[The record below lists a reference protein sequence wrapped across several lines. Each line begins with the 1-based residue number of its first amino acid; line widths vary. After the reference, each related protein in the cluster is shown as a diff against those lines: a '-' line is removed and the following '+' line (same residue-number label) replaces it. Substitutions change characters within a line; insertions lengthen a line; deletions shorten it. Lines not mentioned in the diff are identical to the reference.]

1 MASLDD
7 VARDS
12 ERMVAG
18 IEVDFLRATL
28 ELFSYDGFDPLVIF
42 EELIKLE
49 SDEDKRDQEV
59 KELLLLLMSRGSKIS
74 KIKKKTGKEGQKRME
89 SLALKYKIKEST
101 KFREIER
108 TDLTLARLGAVF
120 PNVCG
125 AIANAVALEPKL
137 PGYDLKMARPAFFLP
152 QMASIIP
159 SWSKHLLFA
168 YQFVCLEFN
177 HLIKGKKKS
186 LTSNDLEEALKYMR
200 IQNESKV
207 GTNSQRTDWCKSL
220 GIIERQK
227 GSTGDD
233 KWKILVDIPSIVAN
247 STYELDDV
255 LNLSNSYPMPE
266 GLGLG

>member
-1 MASLDD
+1 MGHIDGDKKITLRQETMASLDD

-42 EELIKLE
+42 EELTKLE
-49 SDEDKRDQEV
+49 SDEDKGSRV

-74 KIKKKTGKEGQKRME
+74 KIKKRTGKEGQKRME

-125 AIANAVALEPKL
+125 AIANAVA
-137 PGYDLKMARPAFFLP
+137 
-152 QMASIIP
+152 
-159 SWSKHLLFA
+159 
-168 YQFVCLEFN
+168 
-177 HLIKGKKKS
+177 
-186 LTSNDLEEALKYMR
+186 
-200 IQNESKV
+200 
-207 GTNSQRTDWCKSL
+207 
-220 GIIERQK
+220 
-227 GSTGDD
+227 
-233 KWKILVDIPSIVAN
+233 
-247 STYELDDV
+247 
-255 LNLSNSYPMPE
+255 
-266 GLGLG
+266 